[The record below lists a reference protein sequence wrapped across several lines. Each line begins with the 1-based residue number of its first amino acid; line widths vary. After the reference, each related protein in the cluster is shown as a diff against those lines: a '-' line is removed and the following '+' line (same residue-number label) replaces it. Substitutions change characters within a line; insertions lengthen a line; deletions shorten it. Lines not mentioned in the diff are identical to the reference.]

1 MNFNSVLK
9 KIDAIESNQPKIITE
24 SKKSNAP
31 IQLDEG
37 FDTTALKMLSGQQST
52 KIVECGMPGMGAP
65 MPPTLPAS
73 LNMSAGNAGEIV
85 AMMRGIM
92 DLAKG
97 DMPTAGMP
105 GMGAPMP
112 GMGGDLPSLLP
123 PMGGMDDVSK
133 SHGDIDN
140 DGDHDMDDHEAEPA
154 NGMLPAGNG
163 PVDVD
168 NAGDQEIM
176 DLIKKIRTGEPVKI
190 TTDNPVKVSTDQEV
204 KKSGGDD
211 EGKPEDEE
219 YSNTPADPTK
229 PPKFDPNSMADLR
242 DKVDSGEKKYTPPGS
257 GSNPMKDQEEESED
271 EEKKE
276 ESQAAFEAQL
286 FADYKNFVNESEKT
300 MSRAA
305 KGHEKYGKAGMK
317 ALSDAG
323 KEGKDLEPVRA
334 KYNKY
339 DESAKPDFLDMDKDG
354 NKKEPMKKAVSDKKK
369 NPFGNKK

>member
-1 MNFNSVLK
+1 M
-9 KIDAIESNQPKIITE
+9 P
-24 SKKSNAP
+24 
-31 IQLDEG
+31 
-37 FDTTALKMLSGQQST
+37 TAS
-52 KIVECGMPGMGAP
+52 MPGMGAP
-65 MPPTLPAS
+65 MPS
-73 LNMSAGNAGEIV
+73 
-85 AMMRGIM
+85 
-92 DLAKG
+92 
-97 DMPTAGMP
+97 
-105 GMGAPMP
+105 
-112 GMGGDLPSLLP
+112 MGGDLPSLLP

-211 EGKPEDEE
+211 EEKPEDEE

-257 GSNPMKDQEEESED
+257 GSNPMKDPEEEGDE

-286 FADYKNFVNESEKT
+286 FADYKNFVNE
-300 MSRAA
+300 
-305 KGHEKYGKAGMK
+305 GGK
-317 ALSDAG
+317 
-323 KEGKDLEPVRA
+323 
-334 KYNKY
+334 
-339 DESAKPDFLDMDKDG
+339 KPDFLDMDKDG
-354 NKKEPMKKAVSDKKK
+354 NKKEPMKKAVADKKK

>member
-9 KIDAIESNQPKIITE
+9 KIDEIESNQPKIITE
-24 SKKSNAP
+24 SKKSSAP

-37 FDTTALKMLSGQQST
+37 FDTTALRMLSGQQST

-65 MPPTLPAS
+65 RPPTLPAS

-97 DMPTAGMP
+97 DMPTASMP

-112 GMGGDLPSLLP
+112 SMGGDLPSLLP

-211 EGKPEDEE
+211 EEKPEDEE

-257 GSNPMKDQEEESED
+257 GSNPMKDPEEEGDE

-286 FADYKNFVNESEKT
+286 FADYKNFVNE
-300 MSRAA
+300 
-305 KGHEKYGKAGMK
+305 GGK
-317 ALSDAG
+317 
-323 KEGKDLEPVRA
+323 
-334 KYNKY
+334 
-339 DESAKPDFLDMDKDG
+339 KPDFLDMDKDG